1 MVDGHTI
8 SSYPKTTKEATA
20 AKRCKGRRERE
31 RKRELT
37 VRSSRKSREVPGST
51 ADGSER
57 DSVDPMYHQTPHT
70 TTTGH
75 SPKAARPGQSRALSR
90 KEQEEVEG
98 KGDVREDLDSIPVL
112 LEVLHS
118 GELGRHVGRR
128 CKRKV
133 RGREGGRGV
142 GRQIQ
147 GGRKEKRPREER
159 GSSNHHLT

>member
-57 DSVDPMYHQTPHT
+57 DSVDPMHQGSE
-70 TTTGH
+70 TGSIT
-75 SPKAARPGQSRALSR
+75 SPFSKRAGR
-90 KEQEEVEG
+90 GGG
-98 KGDVREDLDSIPVL
+98 KG
-112 LEVLHS
+112 
-118 GELGRHVGRR
+118 RR
-128 CKRKV
+128 T
-133 RGREGGRGV
+133 GGP
-142 GRQIQ
+142 RQHT
-147 GGRKEKRPREER
+147 
-159 GSSNHHLT
+159 SAS